1 MPPLKT
7 YIYQHKEIGSIK
19 IEIKAYEQ
27 ISAKWKLQETVK
39 NINDF
44 KLV

>member
-7 YIYQHKEIGSIK
+7 YTYRHITKVSIT
-19 IEIKAYEQ
+19 IEIKAYEE
-27 ISAKWKLQETVK
+27 ISAKWILQETVK